1 MRRKRGGPAVNATR
15 KSSERLVE
23 RARDV
28 LAECSRVLVRAAEE
42 MQLLH
47 DMCRIAVE
55 KGGYR
60 MAGVGLVRDDEART
74 IEAVASAGRDDGYFL
89 AGRFSWGDDER
100 GRGPAGE
107 AVRSGA
113 IQIVRDTRNDPKF
126 APWREAAMSRGYRGV
141 AVFPL
146 RIEERTFG
154 VLAIYSAEAR
164 AFNADEV
171 ELLEELAD
179 DISYG
184 VGNLRRRAEAR
195 RAEAAL
201 ALGYA
206 VSLALAEADSESGG
220 VRAAIRAIC
229 EKEGWECGRH
239 WRVDAAAGVLRLGET
254 WCVQGSRF
262 DEFIAQWSAVTY
274 SRGQG
279 LAGRAWESGE
289 PQWAA
294 DITQDERIGQKL
306 LSLRSGMRGVFAF
319 PLVSEGETM
328 GVLVFNSLEVRER
341 QEHVVRAI
349 GAIGSHI
356 GQFLR
361 RKRAEE
367 ELQRFRLAMDASADM
382 IVLVDRASMRFAD
395 VNRTVCE
402 LLGYSREELLAM
414 GPADLVPLS
423 REALERQYD
432 NLINGSHAAD
442 ELSSHYRRKD
452 GSLLPFESKR
462 RVLRSGD
469 KVIIAAIA
477 RDISE
482 RLAAEIALKQSA
494 ARMRGQAERQRLVA
508 ELGQQALAT
517 SDIPQVLQRAA
528 ELSWTTLRVDYC
540 SVLERDPAGTRV
552 VFRAAA
558 GWPADWIDRRTI
570 DVEPGGQLDYTLAR
584 SEPVVVEDH
593 ATDRRFRTTDVV
605 REAGI
610 TSSVRVPIIGTQGA
624 FGVLTVHSKERRE
637 FGEDEVNFLRSLAN
651 ILAVAI
657 ERKKA
662 EEHLAYLAQFDSL
675 TGLPNRYLFQDR
687 LGQTM
692 AHARRS
698 GHSMAVLF
706 IDLDRFKLVNDTLG
720 HAGGDRL
727 LKEAGARLA
736 GCLRAGDT
744 VARFGG
750 DEFGAILAELGA
762 GADAGLV
769 AQKII
774 EALER
779 PFDLDGN
786 DTYVSASIGIALFP
800 ADGDGAAMLIRNADT
815 AMYRAKEQGRNN
827 YQYYTREMNERAV
840 QRGQL
845 EAAMRRAIERREF
858 CLHYQPKFG
867 LESGA
872 ISGLEALLR
881 WRQPGG
887 ALVAP
892 QEFVGVL
899 EETGLIVQVGEWVM
913 REVCRQVR
921 DWKGAGLDV
930 PPVAVNLSARQFQQ
944 KDLESRVRE
953 ILQEAGVDPQ
963 ALQLEL
969 TESVLMQEPEAAART
984 MRGLRRAGVKLS
996 VDDFGTGYSS
1006 LAYLKR
1012 FPIDTLKIDR
1022 AFVRDVTTDP
1032 EDAAIVVSII
1042 GLARGLR
1049 LKVVAE
1055 GVESAEQVQF
1065 LRAQGCD
1072 EMQGYYAARPAEGP
1086 ELADLLRAGRLPL
1099 G

>member
-1 MRRKRGGPAVNATR
+1 MRKTA
-15 KSSERLVE
+15 ERMVE

-28 LAECSRVLVRAAEE
+28 LAECSRVLVRATEE
-42 MQLLH
+42 RQLLR

-60 MAGVGLVRDDEART
+60 MAGVGLVHDDAART
-74 IEAVASAGRDDGYFL
+74 IEPAASAGRDDGYFV
-89 AGRFSWGDDER
+89 AGRFSWGEGDT

-107 AVRSGA
+107 TVRTGR
-113 IQIVRDTRNDPKF
+113 IQIIRDTDDPKF
-126 APWREAAMSRGYRGV
+126 APWREAATARGYRGV

-146 RIEERTFG
+146 RIDERTFG

-184 VGNLRRRAEAR
+184 VGNLRRGEAQD

-206 VSLALAEADSESGG
+206 VSLAIAQAETESAA

-229 EKEGWECGRH
+229 EKENWECGRY
-239 WRVDAAAGVLRLGET
+239 WRVDERAGVLRLGET
-254 WCVQGSRF
+254 WCVEGSRF
-262 DEFIAQWSAVTY
+262 ANFLEQWSSVSYA
-274 SRGQG
+274 RGQG

-294 DITQDERIGQKL
+294 DITQDERVGQKL

-328 GVLVFNSLEVRER
+328 GVLVFNSVEVRSRE
-341 QEHVVRAI
+341 EHLVRAI
-349 GAIGSHI
+349 GAIGGHI

-367 ELQRFRLAMDASADM
+367 ELQRFRLAMDTSADM
-382 IVLVDRASMRFAD
+382 IMLVDRASMRFVD
-395 VNRTVCE
+395 VNRTICE

-423 REALERQYD
+423 REALAQQYD
-432 NLINGSHAAD
+432 ALVAGAHAAND
-442 ELSSHYRRKD
+442 LNSHYRRKD
-452 GSLLPFESKR
+452 GSLLPFEAKR
-462 RVLRSGD
+462 RVLRSGG
-469 KVIIAAIA
+469 KTIIAAIA

-482 RLAAEIALKQSA
+482 RLAVEGALRESEQRQRA
-494 ARMRGQAERQRLVA
+494 QAERQRLVA
-508 ELGQQALAT
+508 ELGQQALA
-517 SDIPQVLQRAA
+517 SADIPKVLQRAA
-528 ELSWTTLRVDYC
+528 ELAWSTLKADYC
-540 SVLERDPAGTRV
+540 NVLERDPEGKHLVYRG
-552 VFRAAA
+552 AA
-558 GWPADWIDRRTI
+558 GWPAEWVDRRVI
-570 DVEPGGQLDYTLAR
+570 DLQPGGQLARTLS
-584 SEPVVVEDH
+584 SEEPLVVEDH
-593 ATDRRFRTTDVV
+593 AADRRFPETEAV
-605 REAGI
+605 REFRI
-610 TSSVRVPIIGTQGA
+610 RSSVRVPILGTQGA
-624 FGVLTVHSKERRE
+624 FGILAVHSKAPRR
-637 FGEDEVNFLRSLAN
+637 FVEDEINFLRSLAN

-675 TGLPNRYLFQDR
+675 TGLPNRHLFHDR
-687 LGQTM
+687 LSQTM

-720 HAGGDRL
+720 HAAGDRL
-727 LKEAGARLA
+727 LKEAGARLL
-736 GCLRAGDT
+736 GCLRSGDT

-762 GADAGLV
+762 SGDAGLV
-769 AQKII
+769 AQKVI

-779 PFDLDGN
+779 PFDLEGN
-786 DTYVSASIGIALFP
+786 DTYVTASVGIALFP
-800 ADGDGAAMLIRNADT
+800 ADGDEAGALIRNADT
-815 AMYRAKEQGRNN
+815 AMYRAKEQGRNTH
-827 YQYYTREMNERAV
+827 QYFTREMNERAV
-840 QRGQL
+840 QRAQL

-858 CLHYQPKFG
+858 CVHYQPKVG

-881 WRQPGG
+881 WQQPGG

-892 QEFVGVL
+892 QEFVAVL
-899 EETGLIVQVGEWVM
+899 EETGLIVPVGEWVM
-913 REVCRQVR
+913 REVCRQIR
-921 DWKGAGLDV
+921 EWKDAGLAV

-963 ALQLEL
+963 LLQLEL

-1032 EDAAIVVSII
+1032 DDAAIVASII

-1055 GVESAEQVQF
+1055 GVENAEQVQF
-1065 LRAQGCD
+1065 LRAHGCD
-1072 EMQGYYAARPAEGP
+1072 EMQGFYAARPAAGSD
-1086 ELADLLRAGRLPL
+1086 LAELLRAGRLPL
-1099 G
+1099 DKEQ